1 MCDQRPVTWGPT
13 RMLDPNHP
21 DEVDFLPNMRL
32 LAMPSI
38 PYVTAA
44 RSLMVGSWLL
54 FFTMTA
60 GCTHQASSSASSPS
74 ASAAPLARATAAPLE
89 RKTLVRVV
97 ELPGRAEAF
106 EVAPLHAKVTGYID
120 KVAVDI
126 GDRVVGP
133 NGETPGTLIC
143 QLDVPELKEE
153 ELQKQ
158 AMVLQAKA
166 GVTQATA
173 EIQVA
178 QAGLSSAE
186 AKVQEAEAL
195 AAREE
200 SRYARWKSEYER
212 VTQLAASGAVSTKV
226 ADETLAELSS
236 ADAGRKEVVAKIAS
250 AKAMMAE
257 ARAHLE
263 KSKADAIAAGSQL
276 AVAEADQRRAA
287 VMLEYTAIRAPFDG
301 IVVERSVHPGQLVQ
315 AGSQQPAL
323 LTVMR
328 IDPIR
333 VVLEVPE
340 IDAVTISPQSQ
351 IDVKMAGSAGV
362 IHTGTITRTS
372 WSLNKTSRT
381 LKAEVDVPNEAGRV
395 RPGQYLQVLLKVAQ
409 AENALALPKA
419 AVVTI
424 DKQTCCYAVDDAGV
438 VRKIPVELGLLAGN
452 EWEVRSGL
460 AGTERV
466 ILLNAASFR
475 EGQTV
480 EVVPPVAPAK

>member
-1 MCDQRPVTWGPT
+1 
-13 RMLDPNHP
+13 
-21 DEVDFLPNMRL
+21 
-32 LAMPSI
+32 
-38 PYVTAA
+38 
-44 RSLMVGSWLL
+44 
-54 FFTMTA
+54 
-60 GCTHQASSSASSPS
+60 
-74 ASAAPLARATAAPLE
+74 LE

-126 GDRVVGP
+126 GDRVTGP
-133 NGETPGTLIC
+133 SGDTPGTLIC

-178 QAGLSSAE
+178 QAVLLSAQ

-250 AKAMMAE
+250 AKAMKAE
-257 ARAHLE
+257 AEAHLE
-263 KSKADAIAAGSQL
+263 KSKADAIAASSQL
-276 AVAEADQRRAA
+276 AVAEADERRAA

-301 IVVERSVHPGQLVQ
+301 IVVERNVHPGQLVQ
-315 AGSQQPAL
+315 AGSQQAAL

-328 IDPIR
+328 VDPIR

-340 IDAVTISPQSQ
+340 IDAVAISPQSQ
-351 IDVKMAGSAGV
+351 IDVKMAGLVHS
-362 IHTGTITRTS
+362 GTITRTS

-381 LKAEVDVPNEAGRV
+381 LKAEVDLPNAAGRV

-409 AENALALPKA
+409 VDHALALPKP

-438 VRKIPVELGLLAGN
+438 VRKVPIELGLLAGN
-452 EWEVRSGL
+452 ESEVRSGL
-460 AGTERV
+460 TGTERV
-466 ILLNAASFR
+466 ILLNASSFR
-475 EGQTV
+475 EGQAV
-480 EVVPPVAPAK
+480 EVVPPAPPAK